1 MEQNQQTLPQLQIK
15 ARDED
20 VKGVYSN
27 LMQIVHTKEEFVFD
41 FFLNAPPQGI
51 LASRVILSPGHA
63 KRIAAALAENIKKY
77 EEKFGSIT
85 GSELPEEK
93 IGFVK

>member
-1 MEQNQQTLPQLQIK
+1 MEQNQQPPQQLQIK
-15 ARDED
+15 VQDSD
-20 VKGVYSN
+20 LKGIYSN

-41 FFLNAPPQGI
+41 FFFNAPPQGI

-63 KRIAAALAENIKKY
+63 KRIAAALMENVKRY
-77 EEKFGSIT
+77 EDKFGKIEAT
-85 GSELPEEK
+85 DLPEEK